1 MLSRPCS
8 RILCR
13 DADLDEDAVFRHSSC
28 LAALG
33 LVSDGRACLDVQIAL
48 GRSKLEPLAVLAALC
63 GPPAEILS
71 MDLHPLKELLPR
83 QALRTA
89 AERICITAV
98 NQVRALETVAVK
110 NLKTYHDESAR
121 NILCHSLSTLALR
134 DHSWTTTFLG
144 SSRGLA
150 W

>member
-1 MLSRPCS
+1 MHWRPG
-8 RILCR
+8 
-13 DADLDEDAVFRHSSC
+13 FQC
-28 LAALG
+28 LTGWVCLG
-33 LVSDGRACLDVQIAL
+33 VQIAL

-98 NQVRALETVAVK
+98 NQVSAQETCAVRQ
-110 NLKTYHDESAR
+110 L
-121 NILCHSLSTLALR
+121 
-134 DHSWTTTFLG
+134 
-144 SSRGLA
+144 
-150 W
+150 

>member
-1 MLSRPCS
+1 M
-8 RILCR
+8 
-13 DADLDEDAVFRHSSC
+13 
-28 LAALG
+28 
-33 LVSDGRACLDVQIAL
+33 QIAL

-98 NQVRALETVAVK
+98 NQVRVLEPGA
-110 NLKTYHDESAR
+110 AR
-121 NILCHSLSTLALR
+121 KLQDLYISKWSQCIL
-134 DHSWTTTFLG
+134 
-144 SSRGLA
+144 
-150 W
+150 